1 MLKPGP
7 VVMLLP
13 SKKLWLVLGIWV
25 GLLGLPS
32 WSWSQS
38 VCLPLPRLLTLWPM
52 GGTAGETVTVRISGD
67 AVEDPEALLFSHP
80 GITAV
85 PRTDEAGAIVPG
97 EFTVTVAPDTP
108 QGVYEARLWSRLGIS
123 SARSFSV
130 SKLNETVVTEP
141 NTTLD
146 TACPI
151 ELNTICNAKSTVRA
165 IDYFRFSATQGQ
177 RLLIECSARGID
189 SKLKPVLIVS
199 EASGRDLKVERGGDV
214 LDFTVPK
221 DGEYLIK
228 THDLTF
234 QGGANHFYRLSI
246 REVAADAA
254 MTRFPAHA
262 QVSSFSWPPQGLADS
277 AALVEQE
284 PNNEASEVQAI
295 ELPCDIAASFFP
307 AADVDHFEF
316 VGKKGETWWIEIASQ
331 RLGRPTDP
339 NVLVQ
344 RVVVA
349 EDGTESLVDLA
360 ELKDIA
366 SPVKPSG
373 NQYAYDGPPYDAG
386 SPDVL
391 GSVTLPEDGRYRLQV
406 QDLFGGTRNDPRN
419 TYRLLVRQAQPD
431 FAVVAW
437 GMHMVLRNGDR
448 AALSKPM
455 ALRNGS
461 TVPLEVVCV
470 RRDGFNGPIDI
481 EMSGLPDG
489 VTATGLRIPAGQSKG
504 VLLVSASEEAP
515 RGWGRPTLTG
525 RARIDEQTVVRPCQ
539 LASMVWPVKDHWQEI
554 PHARLLGDIVVSVGG
569 SEVAP
574 ITIGP
579 AGEDVVEAK
588 VGETLKIP
596 LRHVRR
602 SDFSG
607 ATITLKT
614 LGEGFTGVPSFS
626 ASLTGD
632 ASEAVI
638 DLAKLKTEPG
648 EYHVAFYGSA
658 VAKYE
663 YNPTAVILAQTV
675 KDKAESD
682 VEAATEG
689 VAQAKSALSENPGA
703 EAEAKVKAAEEQ
715 AQAANSRLEAAKKRL
730 DAAVNKAKP
739 TDIVDIIVSE
749 PITIR
754 VNPAE

>member
-1 MLKPGP
+1 
-7 VVMLLP
+7 
-13 SKKLWLVLGIWV
+13 
-25 GLLGLPS
+25 
-32 WSWSQS
+32 
-38 VCLPLPRLLTLWPM
+38 M
-52 GGTAGETVTVRISGD
+52 GGSVGETVTVKITGD
-67 AVEDPEALLFSHP
+67 AVEEPEALLFSHP

-85 PRTDEAGAIVPG
+85 PRTDEAGALVPG
-97 EFTVTVAPDTP
+97 EFVVTVAADTP
-108 QGVYEARLWSRLGIS
+108 EGVYEARLWSRLGIS

-130 SKLNETVVTEP
+130 SRFPETVVVEP
-141 NTTLD
+141 NTTSQ
-146 TACPI
+146 TAFPI
-151 ELNTICNAKSTVRA
+151 EVNSICNAKSTVRA
-165 IDYFRFSATQGQ
+165 IDYFRLNAAQGQ

-189 SKLKPVLIVS
+189 SKLKPVLIV
-199 EASGRDLKVERGGDV
+199 ADALGRDLKVERGGDV
-214 LDFTVPK
+214 LDFTVPQ

-234 QGGANHFYRLSI
+234 QGGVNHFYRLSVQ
-246 REVAADAA
+246 EVDTDAPL
-254 MTRFPAHA
+254 TRFPAHR
-262 QVSSFSWPPQGLADS
+262 QVGSFSWPPQGLADS
-277 AALVEQE
+277 AALAELE
-284 PNNEASEVQAI
+284 PNDEASEIQAI
-295 ELPCDIAASFFP
+295 ELPCDISGSFYP
-307 AADVDHFEF
+307 AADVDNFEF

-344 RVVVA
+344 RVVIA
-349 EDGTESLVDLA
+349 EDGSETLEDLS

-366 SPVKPSG
+366 SPMKPSG

-391 GSVTLPEDGRYRLQV
+391 GSIVLPEDGRYRLQV
-406 QDLFGGTRNDPRN
+406 RDLFGGTRNDPRN

-431 FAVVAW
+431 FALVAW

-455 ALRNGS
+455 SLRNGS

-481 EMSGLPDG
+481 EMSGLPEG

-504 VLLVSASEEAP
+504 VLLVSASEDAP
-515 RGWGRPTLTG
+515 RGWARPLLMG
-525 RARIDEQTVVRPCQ
+525 RATINDQVVERPCE

-579 AGEDVVEAK
+579 AGESVVEAN

-607 ATITLKT
+607 ASISLKT
-614 LGEGFTGVPSFS
+614 LGEGFTGVPAFD

-632 ASEAVI
+632 SSEAVI
-638 DLAKLKTEPG
+638 DLAKLKTAPG
-648 EYHVAFYGSA
+648 EYQVAFYGSA

-663 YNPTAVILAQTV
+663 YNPTAVILAQTA
-675 KDKAESD
+675 KNKAEAD
-682 VEAATEG
+682 VKAATEA
-689 VAQAKSALSENPGA
+689 VARAKSALAGTPGA
-703 EAEAKVKAAEEQ
+703 DGEAKVKEAEQQ
-715 AQAANSRLEAAKKRL
+715 AQSANARLEAAKKRL
-730 DAAVNKAKP
+730 DEAVNKAKP
-739 TDIVDIIVSE
+739 ADIVDIIVSE

-754 VNPAE
+754 VNPSE

>member
-1 MLKPGP
+1 MAML
-7 VVMLLP
+7 MQR
-13 SKKLWLVLGIWV
+13 KKCLVTLGVWI
-25 GLLGLPS
+25 GLLAMPT

-52 GGTAGETVTVRISGD
+52 GGTAGETVTVRVSGE

-85 PRTDEAGAIVPG
+85 PRTDDSGAMVPG
-97 EFTVTVAPDTP
+97 EFTVTVSSETP
-108 QGVYEARLWSRLGIS
+108 EGVYEARLWSRLGIS

-130 SKLNETVVTEP
+130 SQLTETSVAEA
-141 NTTLD
+141 NTTPD
-146 TACPI
+146 KACPI
-151 ELNTICNAKSTVRA
+151 EVNSICNAKSTVRA
-165 IDYFRFSATQGQ
+165 IDYFRFQANQGQ

-189 SKLKPVLIVS
+189 SKLKPVLIV
-199 EASGRDLKVERGGDV
+199 ADATGRDLKVERGGDV
-214 LDFTVPK
+214 LDFTVPQ

-234 QGGANHFYRLSI
+234 QGGATHFYRLSI
-246 REVAADAA
+246 REVASDATL
-254 MTRFPAHA
+254 TRFPAH
-262 QVSSFSWPPQGLADS
+262 QPVSSFSWPPQGLADS
-277 AALVEQE
+277 AALSESE
-284 PNNEASEVQAI
+284 PNNEASEIQSI
-295 ELPCDIAASFFP
+295 EVPCDISGSFYP
-307 AADVDHFEF
+307 AADVDNFEF

-349 EDGTESLVDLA
+349 EDGTESLLDLA

-366 SPVKPSG
+366 SPIKPSG

-391 GSVTLPEDGRYRLQV
+391 GSIVLPEDGRYRLQV
-406 QDLFGGTRNDPRN
+406 RDLFGGTRNDPRN

-431 FAVVAW
+431 FTLVAW

-481 EMSGLPDG
+481 EMSGLPEG
-489 VTATGLRIPAGQSKG
+489 ITATGLRIPAGQSKG
-504 VLLVSASEEAP
+504 VLLVSASEDAP
-515 RGWGRPTLTG
+515 RGWGRPQLMG
-525 RARIDEQTVVRPCQ
+525 RATIAEQVVERPCHV
-539 LASMVWPVKDHWQEI
+539 ASMVWPVKDHWQEI

-579 AGEDVVEAK
+579 AGDAVVEAK

-596 LRHVRR
+596 LKHVRR

-607 ATITLKT
+607 AAITLKT
-614 LGEGFTGVPSFS
+614 LGEGFTGVPAFD

-632 ASEAVI
+632 DSEAVI
-638 DLAKLKTEPG
+638 DLAKLKTAPG

-663 YNPTAVILAQTV
+663 YNPTAVILAQTA
-675 KDKAESD
+675 KDKAEENVKAAS
-682 VEAATEG
+682 EAL
-689 VAQAKSALSENPGA
+689 AQAKSVASAGPGA
-703 EAEAKVKAAEEQ
+703 EAEAKVKEAEEQ
-715 AQAANSRLEAAKKRL
+715 VQSANTRLEAAKKRL
-730 DAAVNKAKP
+730 EEAVNKAKP
-739 TDIVDIIVSE
+739 ADIVDIIVSE